1 MRQALLISIWQLSA
15 IFLTSSPL
23 KLCQVGCGQTLIF
36 RFLQKYYIGF
46 KLRLCLGHSR
56 TFTELWI
63 RHSCCVFR
71 SIGRQTFC
79 PSEVLNALD
88 LGFHQGYLYILVHW
102 AFLLL
107 WRVLQSLPHSMRL
120 LPADFT
126 FGMVLCRWWAELH
139 SIQQDAWN
147 WASSDQIILF
157 LTVWGSLWWFFENS
171 KCVFM
176 CLHRGEDWVLP
187 HCHKSPGRWSVA
199 VMFVH
204 LYISLS
210 VYTIMELN

>member
-46 KLRLCLGHSR
+46 KLRLWLGHSR

-63 RHSCCVFR
+63 RHSCCVFK
-71 SIGRQTFC
+71 SIVPLEGKSSARLRF
-79 PSEVLNALD
+79 
-88 LGFHQGYLYILVHW
+88 W
-102 AFLLL
+102 ML
-107 WRVLQSLPHSMRL
+107 WIWVFIKAISIFWCIELFFYSDESFSPCHI
-120 LPADFT
+120 ADFT

-157 LTVWGSLWWFFENS
+157 LTVWGSLWCFFENS
-171 KCVFM
+171 KR
-176 CLHRGEDWVLP
+176 RGLSLATLP
-187 HCHKSPGRWSVA
+187 
-199 VMFVH
+199 
-204 LYISLS
+204 
-210 VYTIMELN
+210 